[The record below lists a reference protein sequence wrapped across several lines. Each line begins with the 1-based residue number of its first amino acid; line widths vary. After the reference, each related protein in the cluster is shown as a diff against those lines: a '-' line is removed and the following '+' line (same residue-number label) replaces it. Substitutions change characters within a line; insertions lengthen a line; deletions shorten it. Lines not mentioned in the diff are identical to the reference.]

1 MGGAK
6 RYLML
11 LLATAASAWFIGAVG
26 NQGNMFGS
34 IEAIG
39 FALPIATIV
48 WLFVRTKPV
57 DDFTATIKA
66 SLWCVFV
73 VGLLTWGS
81 GYQDARERGLAAGT
95 AAANSL
101 VTVSGFAILVSLA
114 SLFWLGRNRQE
125 VEIDQNAPNN

>member
-11 LLATAASAWFIGAVG
+11 LLATAASAWLIGAV
-26 NQGNMFGS
+26 
-34 IEAIG
+34 
-39 FALPIATIV
+39 
-48 WLFVRTKPV
+48 
-57 DDFTATIKA
+57 
-66 SLWCVFV
+66 
-73 VGLLTWGS
+73 
-81 GYQDARERGLAAGT
+81 GT

-125 VEIDQNAPNN
+125 VEIDQNATDN

>member
-1 MGGAK
+1 MAGAK

-11 LLATAASAWFIGAVG
+11 LLATAATVWVIGAVG
-26 NQGNMFGS
+26 NQGNVFGL

-48 WLFVRTKPV
+48 WLFARTKPV
-57 DDFTATIKA
+57 DDLTATIKA

-73 VGLLTWGS
+73 VGLLTWGT
-81 GYQDARERGLAAGT
+81 GYQDTRESGLAVGT

-101 VTVSGFAILVSLA
+101 ISVSGFAILVSVA
-114 SLFWLGRNRQE
+114 SLFWLGRNKQD

>member
-11 LLATAASAWFIGAVG
+11 LLATAASAWLIGAVG
-26 NQGNMFGS
+26 NQGNMFGL

-57 DDFTATIKA
+57 DDLSATIKA

-81 GYQDARERGLAAGT
+81 GYQDARESGLAVGT

>member
-1 MGGAK
+1 MVGAK

-26 NQGNMFGS
+26 NQRNMFGL

-39 FALPIATIV
+39 FALPITTIV
-48 WLFVRTKPV
+48 WLFVRTKPA
-57 DDFTATIKA
+57 DDLTATIKA

-73 VGLLTWGS
+73 VGLLTCGS
-81 GYQDARERGLAAGT
+81 GYQNARESGLAAGT

-101 VTVSGFAILVSLA
+101 ITVSGLAILVSLA

>member
-1 MGGAK
+1 MAGAK

-11 LLATAASAWFIGAVG
+11 LLATSATAWFIGAVG
-26 NQGNMFGS
+26 GQGNVFGL

-48 WLFVRTKPV
+48 WLFIRTKPV
-57 DDFTATIKA
+57 EDLTTTIKA

-73 VGLLTWGS
+73 VGILTCGS
-81 GYQDARERGLAAGT
+81 GYQNARESGLAVGA

-101 VTVSGFAILVSLA
+101 IGVRGFAILVSLA
-114 SLFWLGRNRQE
+114 SLFWLGRNKQDI
-125 VEIDQNAPNN
+125 EIDQNAPNN